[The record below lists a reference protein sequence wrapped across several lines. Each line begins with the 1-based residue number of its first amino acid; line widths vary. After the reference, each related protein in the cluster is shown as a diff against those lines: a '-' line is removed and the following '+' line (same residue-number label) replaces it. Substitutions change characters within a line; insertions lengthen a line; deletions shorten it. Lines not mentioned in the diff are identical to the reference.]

1 MPSYMNPKDKQVR
14 FNFFLHK
21 DTLARFRELA
31 AFKQSTLSAEIR
43 KALDTYIKSQGDM
56 K

>member
-1 MPSYMNPKDKQVR
+1 MPSYTNPNDKQVR
-14 FNFFLHK
+14 FNFFLRK
-21 DTLARFRELA
+21 DVLAHFRELA

-43 KALDTYIKSQGDM
+43 KALETYLKAEGAS